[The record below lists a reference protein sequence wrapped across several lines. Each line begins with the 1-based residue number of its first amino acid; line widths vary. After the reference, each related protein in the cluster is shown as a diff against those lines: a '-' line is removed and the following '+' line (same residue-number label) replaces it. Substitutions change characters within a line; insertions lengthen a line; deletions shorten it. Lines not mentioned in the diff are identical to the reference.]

1 MAEAGGP
8 IAVIAVNPGS
18 TTTKVAVFHD
28 GYIVK
33 SLSIE
38 HDKAALEAL
47 GSISGQLQYRLDAIK
62 AALVHEGVPLF
73 GLSAVVGR
81 GGILKP
87 MEGGVYEVS
96 DLMVQDALERPMAQH
111 ASNLGC
117 AIARSLAAENGARAF
132 IVDAVCTDEYEPEAR
147 ISGLPM
153 LPRLSFLHALS
164 CRASARRAA
173 EELGLSFDKAKF
185 VVAHMGGGTT
195 ICSVLGGRLIDANN
209 SNDEGPFT
217 PERTGTLPAGSV
229 VELCFSGEYK
239 GAEELRGLFLRK
251 SGLFGYLGTNDAKE
265 AARRIEAG
273 DSKALE
279 VMRAMA
285 YQTAKEVGAYAAVLG
300 GRPDAVVL
308 TGGLANWK
316 DFVAE
321 LTSYIG
327 FLGRI
332 LVYPGENEMQALGEG
347 AYAALSGNS
356 EIKKYA

>member
-1 MAEAGGP
+1 MAHAGGP
-8 IAVIAVNPGS
+8 ITVIAVNPGS
-18 TTTKVAVFHD
+18 TSTKVAVFHD
-28 GYIVK
+28 GHQVK

-38 HDKAALEAL
+38 HDKAALDTL
-47 GSISGQLQYRLDAIK
+47 GTISGQLEYRLDAIK
-62 AALVHEGVPLF
+62 AALVHEEVALT
-73 GLSAVVGR
+73 GLAAVVGR

-87 MEGGVYEVS
+87 IEGGVYEVN

-117 AIARSLAAENGARAF
+117 AIARSLASEHDARAF

-153 LPRLSFLHALS
+153 IPRLSFLHALS

-173 EELGLSFDKAKF
+173 SELRLSFEKARF

-239 GAEELRGLFLRK
+239 QASELKGLFLRK
-251 SGLFGYLGTNDAKE
+251 SGLYGYLGTNDARE
-265 AARRIEAG
+265 IIRRIEAG
-273 DSKALE
+273 DAKALE
-279 VMRAMA
+279 VMHAMA
-285 YQTAKEVGAYAAVLG
+285 YQTAKEIGAYATVLD

-316 DFVAE
+316 DFVADVS
-321 LTSYIG
+321 SYVS

-347 AYAALSGNS
+347 AFDALAGKVQVKNY
-356 EIKKYA
+356 I

>member
-1 MAEAGGP
+1 MAEAGGQ

-18 TTTKVAVFHD
+18 TSTKVAVFQD
-28 GYIVK
+28 GRQVK

-38 HDKAALEAL
+38 HDKAALDAL
-47 GSISGQLQYRLDAIK
+47 GIISGQLEYRLDAIK
-62 AALVHEGVPLF
+62 AALVHEGVSLD

-87 MEGGVYEVS
+87 IEGGVYEVN
-96 DLMVQDALERPMAQH
+96 DLMVRDALERPMAQH

-117 AIARSLAAENGARAF
+117 AIARSLASDHGARAF
-132 IVDAVCTDEYEPEAR
+132 IVDAVCTDEFEPEAR
-147 ISGLPM
+147 ISGLPTI
-153 LPRLSFLHALS
+153 PRLSFLHALS

-173 EELGLSFDKAKF
+173 SELNLSFEDAKF

-229 VELCFSGEYK
+229 VELCFNGEYK
-239 GAEELRGLFLRK
+239 SASELRDLFLRR

-265 AARRIEAG
+265 AIRRIGAG
-273 DSKALE
+273 DAKALE

-285 YQTAKEVGAYAAVLG
+285 YQTAKEIGAYAAVLE
-300 GRPDAVVL
+300 GRPDAVIL

-321 LTSYIG
+321 VTSYVS
-327 FLGRI
+327 FLGKV

-347 AYAALSGNS
+347 AFAALSGKA
-356 EIKKYA
+356 EIKNYA